1 MKIKQIEKTIYEMTM
16 YEIAIC
22 SGVFCGLTTI
32 GTFIH
37 AANLYVNKIEVM
49 SPKEWEKYC
58 KKSNRKM
65 IIV

>member
-1 MKIKQIEKTIYEMTM
+1 MTM